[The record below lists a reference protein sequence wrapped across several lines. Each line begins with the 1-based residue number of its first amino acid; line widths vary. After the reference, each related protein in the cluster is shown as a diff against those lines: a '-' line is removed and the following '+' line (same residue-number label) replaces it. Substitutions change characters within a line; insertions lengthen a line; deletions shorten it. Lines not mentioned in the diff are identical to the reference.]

1 MPMPPAPAQPSAPAP
16 QGPPAAPPMPGVQSL
31 DRAFTL
37 LCLLAEHHEAGMT
50 LAQMVARTGIDR
62 TTAHRMLR
70 YLTHAGFASQDE
82 QGKRFRL
89 GMAAMALGLRT
100 MNRSPLASACAT
112 RMKALAR
119 RTGDTVFLIVR
130 IGDHGY
136 CMHAEEGSHRVQ
148 HFHLLTGSTRLLGQG
163 TASMALLAKLA
174 DEEIAAHFERHRAGY
189 EASGLSLLKLQR
201 GVERSRKQGYALAGA
216 GGVAGVGYAFALPLA
231 GEAAI
236 SIVSTASRMPV
247 ARRHE
252 IGAMI
257 REAFGPAG

>member
-1 MPMPPAPAQPSAPAP
+1 MPALPTPSSPPPPPSPAI
-16 QGPPAAPPMPGVQSL
+16 PGVQSL
-31 DRAFTL
+31 ERAFTL
-37 LCLLAEHHEAGMT
+37 LCLLAEHHESGLT
-50 LAQMVARTGIDR
+50 LPQLVAQTGIDR

-70 YLTHAGFASQDE
+70 YLTHAGFAVQDE
-82 QGKRFRL
+82 PGKRFRL

-119 RTGDTVFLIVR
+119 KTGDTVFLIVR

-148 HFHLLTGSTRLLGQG
+148 HFHLLNGSTRLLGQG
-163 TASMALLAKLA
+163 TASMALLAKLE
-174 DEEIAAHFERHRAGY
+174 DEEIVAHYARHRAEY
-189 EASGLSLLKLQR
+189 EGSGLSLLKLQR
-201 GVERSRKQGYALAGA
+201 GVERSRKLGYALAGA
-216 GGVAGVGYAFALPLA
+216 GGVAGVGYAFALPFA

-252 IGAMI
+252 IGGMI
-257 REAFGPAG
+257 REVFG

>member
-1 MPMPPAPAQPSAPAP
+1 MLPVPALPTPSSPPSPPSPPSPAI
-16 QGPPAAPPMPGVQSL
+16 PGVQSL

-37 LCLLAEHHEAGMT
+37 LCLLAEHHESGLT
-50 LAQMVARTGIDR
+50 LPQLVALTGIDR

-70 YLTHAGFASQDE
+70 YLTHAGFAVQDE
-82 QGKRFRL
+82 PGKRFRL

-119 RTGDTVFLIVR
+119 KTGDTVFLIVR

-148 HFHLLTGSTRLLGQG
+148 HFHLLNGSTRLLGQG
-163 TASMALLAKLA
+163 TASMALLAKLE
-174 DEEIAAHFERHRAGY
+174 DEEIVAHYERHRAEY
-189 EASGLSLLKLQR
+189 EGSGLSLLKLQR
-201 GVERSRKQGYALAGA
+201 GVERSRKLGYALAGA
-216 GGVAGVGYAFALPLA
+216 GGVAGVGYAFALPFA

-252 IGAMI
+252 IGGMI
-257 REAFGPAG
+257 REVFG

>member
-1 MPMPPAPAQPSAPAP
+1 MPTPSPPPPPPSPAI
-16 QGPPAAPPMPGVQSL
+16 PGVQSL

-37 LCLLAEHHEAGMT
+37 LCLLAEHHEPGLT
-50 LAQMVARTGIDR
+50 LPQLVAQTGIDR

-70 YLTHAGFASQDE
+70 YLTHAGFAVQDE
-82 QGKRFRL
+82 PGKRFRL

-100 MNRSPLASACAT
+100 MSRSPLASACAT

-119 RTGDTVFLIVR
+119 KTGDTVFLIVR

-148 HFHLLTGSTRLLGQG
+148 HFHLLNGSTRLLGQG
-163 TASMALLAKLA
+163 TASMALLAKLE
-174 DEEIAAHFERHRAGY
+174 DGEIVAHYERHRAEY
-189 EASGLSLLKLQR
+189 EGSGLSLLKLQR
-201 GVERSRKQGYALAGA
+201 GVERSRKLGYALAGA
-216 GGVAGVGYAFALPLA
+216 GGVAGVGYAFALPFA

-252 IGAMI
+252 IGGMI
-257 REAFGPAG
+257 RGVFG

>member
-1 MPMPPAPAQPSAPAP
+1 
-16 QGPPAAPPMPGVQSL
+16 MPGVQSL

-37 LCLLAEHHEAGMT
+37 LCLLAEQHETGLT
-50 LAQMVARTGIDR
+50 LAQLVAQTGIDR

-70 YLTHAGFASQDE
+70 YLLHAGFASQDE

-148 HFHLLTGSTRLLGQG
+148 HFHLLAGSTRLLGQG

-174 DEEIAAHFERHRAGY
+174 DEEIVAHYERHRAEY
-189 EASGLSLLKLQR
+189 ESSGLSLLKLQR
-201 GVERSRKQGYALAGA
+201 GVERSRKLGYALAGA

-247 ARRHE
+247 ARRRE
-252 IGAMI
+252 IGEMI
-257 REAFGPAG
+257 REAFGSPA